1 MATVNTTDIWVYAH
15 WKGMMQ
21 PKLIGVLGAQ
31 QAKGRKSF
39 NFQYDDKWI
48 NSREQLLLDPDI
60 GWYTGP
66 QFPAKK
72 ENFGVFTD
80 SMPDTWGRK
89 LMQRKAAHVAR
100 AEGKRSPALYEIDYL
115 LGVHDFTRMGALRF
129 KTDPEGPFLDN
140 DPHKPAPPWTSI
152 RELQYSAR
160 SFEQDLTD
168 DEEKWLELLMAPGS
182 SLGGAR
188 PKANIIDDNGEL
200 WIAKFPSRNDTID
213 KANWEYLAH
222 LLASQSGVQMSACK
236 LENVYGDHHTF
247 FTKRF
252 DRSVGDRVH
261 FSSAMT
267 MTGYHEE
274 LIKDYNPSYLE
285 IAEFIQHNA
294 TESKKDLHQ
303 LWKRIVFNIAI
314 SNTDDHLRNHGFLLN
329 DQGWR
334 LSPAYDL
341 NPSVDKTGLGLN
353 IDLESNDLDV
363 ELAKSVGEYF
373 QLNLQQMNQI
383 IEEVKMGT
391 ANWRE
396 LSGSLNISRHEQE
409 QMSSAFTLGNNR
421 KHQWRYG
428 R

>member
-1 MATVNTTDIWVYAH
+1 MATVNTTDIWVYAD
-15 WKGMMQ
+15 WKGMQ
-21 PKLIGVLGAQ
+21 EPKLIGVLGAQ

-39 NFQYDDKWI
+39 SFQYDNNWI

-60 GWYTGP
+60 GWYGGP
-66 QFPAKK
+66 QFPNKK
-72 ENFGVFTD
+72 ENFGIFTD

-89 LMQRKAAHVAR
+89 LMQRKAAHTAR
-100 AEGKRSPALYEIDYL
+100 TEGKKTPGLHEVDYL

-129 KTDPEGPFLDN
+129 KTNPQGPFLDN
-140 DPHKPAPPWTSI
+140 DAHKPAPPWTSI

-160 SFEQDLTD
+160 TFEQDLMQ
-168 DEEKWLELLMAPGS
+168 EEERWIELLLAPGS

-200 WIAKFPSRNDTID
+200 WIAKFPSRNDNIN

-222 LLASQSGVQMSACK
+222 LLAIQSGIPMSECR

-252 DRSVGDRVH
+252 DRLFDERIH

-294 TESKKDLHQ
+294 TSSKEDLQQ
-303 LWKRIVFNIAI
+303 LWRRIVFNIAI
-314 SNTDDHLRNHGFLLN
+314 SNTDDHLRNHGFLLS
-329 DQGWR
+329 DKGWR

-353 IDLESNDLDV
+353 IDLDSNDLDL
-363 ELAKSVGEYF
+363 ELAKNVGEYF
-373 QLNLQQMNQI
+373 QLNNKEMNQI
-383 IEEVKMGT
+383 IEEVRDGT
-391 ANWRE
+391 SNWRE
-396 LSGSLNISRHEQE
+396 HAHNLNIPRQEQE
-409 QMSSAFTLGNNR
+409 QMAPAFTFENDNSRYHG
-421 KHQWRYG
+421 YG